1 MMIEE
6 LIGVLGLILS
16 LVPLLV
22 LPLKVKAG
30 TLSYFLLYIFLVL
43 YYLSYLLYYFTLNE
57 LYILLL
63 YIFEMAFFLNMYR
76 SHIAKELF
84 LAFPFIYYINDLAL
98 IFSFYFST
106 FNLAELLKNRMH
118 NMNVSIMAIISLIFF
133 EIGILTQLLRIFSSQ
148 DYFSIIANAIFLIG
162 TLFFIVPALRVVRKA

>member
-30 TLSYFLLYIFLVL
+30 TLRYFLLYIFLVL
-43 YYLSYLLYYFTLNE
+43 YYISYLLYYFTFNE

-76 SHIAKELF
+76 SYLAKELF

-118 NMNVSIMAIISLIFF
+118 NMNVSMMAIISLIFF